1 MTTNVASGL
10 AKVSALRQRVWTAS
24 ILAPLVIGAVLWLP
38 APAFAVF
45 LAVIVLIGGW
55 EWGGLVGIETAAV
68 RGAYVVLLAAGLVF
82 FWLQPAW
89 QPWMIA
95 VGAGWWA
102 AQLIVLARVR
112 RVEPRPGLDWHGAL
126 AGLVVLVAPWVALVV
141 LRESAPVGPR
151 LVLFLL
157 LLIWGADSAAY
168 FVGRR
173 WGRTK
178 LALVLSPGKTWAGV
192 YGALAFAGVG
202 GLLLGYALSPGVSGI
217 LIAALACT
225 ITVVLSVVGDLY
237 ESLLKRRR
245 GVKDSGQLLPG
256 HGGVLDRIDSL
267 TAAAP
272 VFTLGILFFTMVN
285 S

>member
-1 MTTNVASGL
+1 M
-10 AKVSALRQRVWTAS
+10 
-24 ILAPLVIGAVLWLP
+24 ILGPVVMGAVLWLP
-38 APAFAVF
+38 APLFAVF
-45 LAVIVLIGGW
+45 LALVVLIGSW
-55 EWGGLVGIETAAV
+55 EWSGLVGIETAVA
-68 RGAYVVLLAAGLVF
+68 RGGYVTLLAAGLVF

-112 RVEPRPGLDWHGAL
+112 RVEPRQGLDWAVAV
-126 AGLVVLVAPWVALVV
+126 AGLLVLIAPWVALVV
-141 LRESAPVGPR
+141 LRESAPAGPR

-157 LLIWGADSAAY
+157 LLIWIADSAAY

-173 WGRTK
+173 WGRAK
-178 LALVLSPGKTWAGV
+178 LAPVLSPGKTRAGV

-202 GLLLGYALSPGVSGI
+202 GLLLGYTLSPSVPGTLLAI
-217 LIAALACT
+217 LACAV
-225 ITVVLSVVGDLY
+225 TVVVSVVGDLY

-272 VFTLGILFFTMVN
+272 VFTLGILVFNRVN
-285 S
+285 P